1 MGGLNFAC
9 ALEAQGATAVLS
21 LRGEM
26 DLATIDHFDQMVNE
40 SLATGPGRVVVD
52 LSGLEFIDS
61 SGMRALLRLQARLGD
76 RARLEI
82 VPGPPAVQRVFEL
95 VGLTAA
101 LPFRR

>member
-1 MGGLNFAC
+1 MNFAC